1 MKYWVVFILL
11 IIGQGLFSACS
22 SDGEFLGAPADVDHA
37 EVYISVT
44 LSVGGSQG
52 MTRATVTP
60 PQDGNPSVS
69 LQDGTFQESYI
80 DPDDVE
86 LFVFDQDNKFVDCVN
101 IIWRTH
107 SGNTGNVDSPEAQPY
122 QCYIQGYLKDV
133 SEGNYHI
140 VAICNQK
147 RGVLKS
153 NDYSPTRAS
162 TTLDDFIDGVTYG
175 SYSADF
181 TETLLGGSS
190 SSPSDARIP
199 MWGICTVPL
208 KQGENATAPITVLR
222 SMAKVVVRLADNVTD
237 FQLTGVTLNVAN
249 DGGTLAAQKTGE
261 TVQAYKE
268 SSGSYTTAWNKLDET
283 LITTPSIPSGVKP
296 VSEDEELLFSEVTED
311 DGVKCYV
318 IYIPEYNH
326 FKDDNDGETVQET
339 ATIELT
345 IEDEAGNSV
354 TDSNGN
360 NYKLHFAD
368 YSDGESPTAPEWD
381 IIRNDIYD
389 YTITKIE
396 SGLQV
401 KLKVA
406 PWVEY
411 THSGVVM

>member
-1 MKYWVVFILL
+1 MKHWVVFILL

-22 SDGEFLGAPADVDHA
+22 SDSEFLGAPADVDHA
-37 EVYISVT
+37 EVYVSVT

-52 MTRATVTP
+52 MTRATVT
-60 PQDGNPSVS
+60 QSGNPSVS

-86 LFVFDQDNKFVDCVN
+86 LFVFDQDNKFVDRVN
-101 IIWRTH
+101 IIWRTP

-122 QCYIQGYLKDV
+122 QCHIQGYLKDV

-147 RGVLKS
+147 RGVLNS

-181 TETLLGGSS
+181 TATLLDGSS

-249 DGGTLAAQKTGE
+249 DGGTLAAQKVGE
-261 TVQAYKE
+261 KVQAYKE
-268 SSGSYTTAWNKLDET
+268 SSGSYTTAWNKPDET
-283 LITTPSIPSGVKP
+283 PITTPSIPSTVQSK
-296 VSEDEELLFSEVTED
+296 SELPFKEITSDGKTE
-311 DGVKCYV
+311 YV
-318 IYIPEYNH
+318 IYIPEYKNL
-326 FKDDNDGETVQET
+326 DVTT
-339 ATIELT
+339 PATISLSIKQGEF
-345 IEDEAGNSV
+345 DV
-354 TDSNGN
+354 KDQHGN

-368 YSDGESPTAPEWD
+368 YSDGKSPNAPQWD

-406 PWVEY
+406 PWAEY

>member
-1 MKYWVVFILL
+1 MKHWVVFILV

-22 SDGEFLGAPADVDHA
+22 SDSEFLGAPADVDHA
-37 EVYISVT
+37 EVYVSVT

-60 PQDGNPSVS
+60 PQGGNPSVS

-86 LFVFDQDNKFVDCVN
+86 LFVFDQDNKFVDRVN

-122 QCYIQGYLKDV
+122 QCHIQGYLNDV

-181 TETLLGGSS
+181 TATLLAGSS
-190 SSPSDARIP
+190 SSPLDARIP

-222 SMAKVVVRLADNVTD
+222 SMAKVVVRLADNMTD

-249 DGGTLAAQKTGE
+249 DGGTLAAQKVGE
-261 TVQAYKE
+261 KVQAYKE

-283 LITTPSIPSGVKP
+283 LITTPSIPSTVKP
-296 VSEDEELLFSEVTED
+296 INSELSFKEITSDGKTE
-311 DGVKCYV
+311 YV
-318 IYIPEYNH
+318 IYIPEYKNL
-326 FKDDNDGETVQET
+326 DVTT
-339 ATIELT
+339 PATISLSIKQGEF
-345 IEDEAGNSV
+345 DV
-354 TDSNGN
+354 KDQHGN

-368 YSDGESPTAPEWD
+368 YSVGKSPTAPEWD

-406 PWVEY
+406 PWAEY

>member
-1 MKYWVVFILL
+1 MKHWVVFILL

-37 EVYISVT
+37 EVYVSVT

-52 MTRATVTP
+52 MTRATVT
-60 PQDGNPSVS
+60 QSGNPSVS

-80 DPDDVE
+80 DQDDVE
-86 LFVFDQDNKFVDCVN
+86 LFVFDQDNKFVDRVN
-101 IIWRTH
+101 IIGRTH
-107 SGNTGNVDSPEAQPY
+107 SGNTGNVDSPEAQLY
-122 QCYIQGYLKDV
+122 QCHIQGYLKDV

-175 SYSADF
+175 SYRADF
-181 TETLLGGSS
+181 TATLLGGSS

-222 SMAKVVVRLADNVTD
+222 SMAKVVVRLADNMTD

-268 SSGSYTTAWNKLDET
+268 SSGSYTTAWNKPDET
-283 LITTPSIPSGVKP
+283 PITTPSIPSTVQSK
-296 VSEDEELLFSEVTED
+296 SELPFKEITSDGKTE
-311 DGVKCYV
+311 YV
-318 IYIPEYNH
+318 IYIPEYKNL
-326 FKDDNDGETVQET
+326 GVTT
-339 ATIELT
+339 PATISLSIKQGEF
-345 IEDEAGNSV
+345 DV
-354 TDSNGN
+354 KDQHGN

-368 YSDGESPTAPEWD
+368 YSDGKSPNAPQWD

-411 THSGVVM
+411 KH

>member
-22 SDGEFLGAPADVDHA
+22 SDSEFLGAPADVDHA
-37 EVYISVT
+37 EVYVSVT

-60 PQDGNPSVS
+60 PQGGNPSVS

-80 DPDDVE
+80 DQDDVE
-86 LFVFDQDNKFVDCVN
+86 LFVFDQDNKFVDRVN

-147 RGVLKS
+147 RGVL
-153 NDYSPTRAS
+153 NPNAYTPTRAS

-181 TETLLGGSS
+181 TATLLGGSS

-208 KQGENATAPITVLR
+208 KLGENATAPITVLR

-249 DGGTLAAQKTGE
+249 DGGTLAAQKVGE
-261 TVQAYKE
+261 KVQAYKE

-283 LITTPSIPSGVKP
+283 LITTPSIPSTVKP
-296 VSEDEELLFSEVTED
+296 INSELSFKEITSDGKTE
-311 DGVKCYV
+311 YV
-318 IYIPEYNH
+318 IYIPEYKNL
-326 FKDDNDGETVQET
+326 DVTT
-339 ATIELT
+339 PATISLSIKQGEF
-345 IEDEAGNSV
+345 DV
-354 TDSNGN
+354 KDQHGN

-368 YSDGESPTAPEWD
+368 YSDGKSPNAPQWD

-411 THSGVVM
+411 KHSGVVM

>member
-37 EVYISVT
+37 EVYVSVT

-52 MTRATVTP
+52 MTRATVT
-60 PQDGNPSVS
+60 QSGNPSVS

-86 LFVFDQDNKFVDCVN
+86 LFVFDQANKFVDRVN

-122 QCYIQGYLKDV
+122 QCHIQGYLNDV

-147 RGVLKS
+147 RGVL
-153 NDYSPTRAS
+153 NPNAYSPTRAS

-181 TETLLGGSS
+181 TAKLLGGSS

-222 SMAKVVVRLADNVTD
+222 SMAKVVVRLADNMTD

-268 SSGSYTTAWNKLDET
+268 SSGSYTTAWNKPDET
-283 LITTPSIPSGVKP
+283 PITTPSIPSTVGVN
-296 VSEDEELLFSEVTED
+296 SELSFNEIKTSDGKTE
-311 DGVKCYV
+311 YV
-318 IYIPEYNH
+318 IYIPEYKNL
-326 FKDDNDGETVQET
+326 GVTT
-339 ATIELT
+339 PATISLSIKQGEF
-345 IEDEAGNSV
+345 DV
-354 TDSNGN
+354 KDQHGN

-368 YSDGESPTAPEWD
+368 YSDGKSPNAPQWD

-411 THSGVVM
+411 KHSGVVM

>member
-1 MKYWVVFILL
+1 MKHWVVFILL

-22 SDGEFLGAPADVDHA
+22 SDSEFLGAPADVDHA
-37 EVYISVT
+37 EVYVSVT

-52 MTRATVTP
+52 MTRATVT
-60 PQDGNPSVS
+60 QSGNPSVS

-86 LFVFDQDNKFVDCVN
+86 LFVFDQDNKFVDRVN
-101 IIWRTH
+101 IIWRTP

-122 QCYIQGYLKDV
+122 QCHIQGYLKDV

-147 RGVLKS
+147 RGVLNS

-181 TETLLGGSS
+181 TATLLDGSS

-249 DGGTLAAQKTGE
+249 DGGTLAAQKVGE
-261 TVQAYKE
+261 KVQAYKE
-268 SSGSYTTAWNKLDET
+268 SSGSYTTAWNKPDET
-283 LITTPSIPSGVKP
+283 PITTPSIPSTVQSK
-296 VSEDEELLFSEVTED
+296 SELPFKEITSDGKTE
-311 DGVKCYV
+311 YV
-318 IYIPEYNH
+318 IYIPEYKNL
-326 FKDDNDGETVQET
+326 DVTT
-339 ATIELT
+339 PATISLSIKQGEF
-345 IEDEAGNSV
+345 DV
-354 TDSNGN
+354 KDQHGN

-368 YSDGESPTAPEWD
+368 YSDGKSPNAPQWD

-411 THSGVVM
+411 KHSGVVM

>member
-22 SDGEFLGAPADVDHA
+22 SDSEFLGAPADVDHA
-37 EVYISVT
+37 EVYVSVT

-52 MTRATVTP
+52 MTRATVT
-60 PQDGNPSVS
+60 QSGNPSVS

-86 LFVFDQDNKFVDCVN
+86 LFVFDQANKFVDRVN

-107 SGNTGNVDSPEAQPY
+107 SGNTDNVDSPEAQPY
-122 QCYIQGYLKDV
+122 QCHIQGYLNDV

-140 VAICNQK
+140 VAVCNQK
-147 RGVLKS
+147 RGVLNS
-153 NDYSPTRAS
+153 NDYSPIRAS

-175 SYSADF
+175 SYSAYF
-181 TETLLGGSS
+181 TATLLDGSS

-268 SSGSYTTAWNKLDET
+268 SSGSYTTAWNKPDET
-283 LITTPSIPSGVKP
+283 PITTPSIPSTVKP
-296 VSEDEELLFSEVTED
+296 INSELSFKEITSDGKTE
-311 DGVKCYV
+311 YV
-318 IYIPEYNH
+318 IYIPEYKNL
-326 FKDDNDGETVQET
+326 GVTT
-339 ATIELT
+339 PATISLS
-345 IEDEAGNSV
+345 IKQDEFDV
-354 TDSNGN
+354 KDQHGN

-368 YSDGESPTAPEWD
+368 YSDGRSPTEPEWD

-406 PWVEY
+406 PWAEY

>member
-22 SDGEFLGAPADVDHA
+22 SDSEFLGAPADVDHA
-37 EVYISVT
+37 EVYVSVT

-52 MTRATVTP
+52 MTRATVT
-60 PQDGNPSVS
+60 QSGNPSVS

-86 LFVFDQDNKFVDCVN
+86 LFVFDQDNKFVDRVN
-101 IIWRTH
+101 IIWRTP

-122 QCYIQGYLKDV
+122 QCHIQGYLKDV

-147 RGVLKS
+147 RGVLNS

-181 TETLLGGSS
+181 TATLLDGSS

-249 DGGTLAAQKTGE
+249 DGGTLAAQKVGE
-261 TVQAYKE
+261 KVQAYKE
-268 SSGSYTTAWNKLDET
+268 SSGSYTTAWNKPDET
-283 LITTPSIPSGVKP
+283 PITTPSIPSTVQSK
-296 VSEDEELLFSEVTED
+296 SELPFKEITSDGKTE
-311 DGVKCYV
+311 YV
-318 IYIPEYNH
+318 IYIPEYKNL
-326 FKDDNDGETVQET
+326 DVTT
-339 ATIELT
+339 PATISLSIKQGEF
-345 IEDEAGNSV
+345 DV
-354 TDSNGN
+354 KDQHGN

-368 YSDGESPTAPEWD
+368 YSDGKSPNAPQWD

-406 PWVEY
+406 PWAEY

>member
-22 SDGEFLGAPADVDHA
+22 SDSEFLGAPADVDHA
-37 EVYISVT
+37 EVYVSVT

-60 PQDGNPSVS
+60 PQGGNPSVS
-69 LQDGTFQESYI
+69 WQDGTFQESYI

-86 LFVFDQDNKFVDCVN
+86 LFVFDQDNKFVDRVN
-101 IIWRTH
+101 IIWRTP
-107 SGNTGNVDSPEAQPY
+107 SGNTDNVDSPEAQPY
-122 QCYIQGYLKDV
+122 QCHIQGYLNDV

-153 NDYSPTRAS
+153 NAYSPTRAS

-175 SYSADF
+175 SYSAGF
-181 TETLLGGSS
+181 TKTLLDGSS

-222 SMAKVVVRLADNVTD
+222 SMAKVVVRLADNMTD

-249 DGGTLAAQKTGE
+249 DGGTLAAQKVGE
-261 TVQAYKE
+261 KVQAYKE

-296 VSEDEELLFSEVTED
+296 VSKDEELRFSEVTEA
-311 DGVKCYV
+311 GVKCYV
-318 IYIPEYNH
+318 IYIPEYKNLEG
-326 FKDDNDGETVQET
+326 DGVVTT
-339 ATIELT
+339 PATISLSIKQGEF
-345 IEDEAGNSV
+345 DV
-354 TDSNGN
+354 KDQHGN
-360 NYKLHFAD
+360 NYKLHFAN
-368 YSDGESPTAPEWD
+368 YSDGKSPNAPQWD

-406 PWVEY
+406 PWAEY

>member
-1 MKYWVVFILL
+1 MKHWVVFILL

-22 SDGEFLGAPADVDHA
+22 SDSEFLGAPADVDHA
-37 EVYISVT
+37 EVYVSVT
-44 LSVGGSQG
+44 LSVSGSQG

-60 PQDGNPSVS
+60 PQGGNPSVS

-86 LFVFDQDNKFVDCVN
+86 LFVFDQDNKFVDRVN
-101 IIWRTH
+101 IIWRTP

-122 QCYIQGYLKDV
+122 QCHIQGYLKDV

-153 NDYSPTRAS
+153 NAYSPTRAS

-181 TETLLGGSS
+181 TEKLLGGSS
-190 SSPSDARIP
+190 SSPSNACIP

-249 DGGTLAAQKTGE
+249 DGGTLAAQKVGE

-283 LITTPSIPSGVKP
+283 LITTPSIPSTVKP
-296 VSEDEELLFSEVTED
+296 INSELSFKEITSDGKTE
-311 DGVKCYV
+311 YV
-318 IYIPEYNH
+318 IYIPEYKNL
-326 FKDDNDGETVQET
+326 DVTT
-339 ATIELT
+339 PATISLSIKQGEF
-345 IEDEAGNSV
+345 DV
-354 TDSNGN
+354 KDQHGN

-368 YSDGESPTAPEWD
+368 YSDGKSPNTPWWD

-406 PWVEY
+406 PWAKY

>member
-22 SDGEFLGAPADVDHA
+22 SDSEFLGAPADVDHA
-37 EVYISVT
+37 EVYVSVT

-60 PQDGNPSVS
+60 PQGGNPSVS

-86 LFVFDQDNKFVDCVN
+86 LFVFDQANKFVDRVN

-107 SGNTGNVDSPEAQPY
+107 SGNTDNVDSPEAQPY
-122 QCYIQGYLKDV
+122 QCHIQGYLKDV

-181 TETLLGGSS
+181 TATLLGGYS

-283 LITTPSIPSGVKP
+283 LITTPSIPSTVGVN
-296 VSEDEELLFSEVTED
+296 SELSFNEIKTSDGKTE
-311 DGVKCYV
+311 YV
-318 IYIPEYNH
+318 IYIPEYKNL
-326 FKDDNDGETVQET
+326 GVTT
-339 ATIELT
+339 PATISLSIKQGEF
-345 IEDEAGNSV
+345 DV
-354 TDSNGN
+354 KDQHGN

-368 YSDGESPTAPEWD
+368 YSDGRSPTEPEWD

-406 PWVEY
+406 PWAKY
-411 THSGVVM
+411 THPGVVM

>member
-37 EVYISVT
+37 EVYVSVT

-60 PQDGNPSVS
+60 PQGGNPSVS

-80 DPDDVE
+80 APDDVE
-86 LFVFDQDNKFVDCVN
+86 LFVFDQDNKFVDRVN

-107 SGNTGNVDSPEAQPY
+107 SGNTDNVDSPEAQPY
-122 QCYIQGYLKDV
+122 QCHIQGYLKDV

-181 TETLLGGSS
+181 TAKLLGGSS
-190 SSPSDARIP
+190 SSPSNACIP

-283 LITTPSIPSGVKP
+283 PITTPSIPSTVKP
-296 VSEDEELLFSEVTED
+296 INSELSFKEITSDGKTE
-311 DGVKCYV
+311 YV
-318 IYIPEYNH
+318 IYIPEYKNL
-326 FKDDNDGETVQET
+326 DVTT
-339 ATIELT
+339 PATISLSIKQGEF
-345 IEDEAGNSV
+345 DV
-354 TDSNGN
+354 KDQHGN

-368 YSDGESPTAPEWD
+368 YSDGRSPNAPQWD

-406 PWVEY
+406 PWAEY
-411 THSGVVM
+411 KHPGVVM